1 MVTQAGEMAGMS
13 PDQEEK
19 EPASRARVPGAAAGG
34 ADRSPVSAS
43 AGKGTAAAQSGLAD
57 APAGG
62 QSASIPGGGFLAL
75 TQEEYD
81 MLLATRFK
89 RAVVAGRVGRDGG
102 SGAGPEAGT
111 PHGLLT
117 SILGI
122 NTAAPVA
129 AQSAT
134 GTSLFGTPRGGT
146 LTQGR
151 LVGHRS
157 VGAAGE
163 QLLELI
169 RNEHEVQRESTSA
182 SGGFRRS
189 TDINTGDFIFSSA
202 TNALAGGA
210 QTAPAAPISAQQYDT
225 AIVEEQYAE
234 QSAADSITDRVEQ
247 TQGFLGALERRVE
260 SFEGAAGER
269 LAQLED
275 YAGVTG
281 ERLESLRMHL
291 IASDAA
297 TGERFGLLEQHYSER
312 AAALDEQYAALH
324 EQYAALREQL
334 KEVVSATK
342 ELLPPRGTAAA
353 AADGARSATN
363 LGVLNAGEAAGD
375 WTTVR
380 AARAPPKPSGAG
392 DAVVSPPLSAQS
404 IARSPITAS
413 AIDLGHGKGLDLSAQ
428 GGEQQSVPLKRGQPD
443 AFTSIAALA
452 SVLDSE
458 GSTGWGERRPVASGL
473 LERRPVAPGFVS
485 GFEPSYT
492 TRVTPS
498 NAAGGTGANTRAG
511 TLMASGIGLLARS
524 RPSGASGAGASS
536 ADPLEPMLVWPTTS
550 VNAGGLDIFH
560 PRGIL
565 EKVTATDNALVQSAK
580 RFASKEMKEN
590 MVGVDAVTGIFNIDA
605 GRRLV
610 KEAYYFMQRSGGKL
624 PEDFLMYF
632 SPEALSRLQNHSD
645 VTMKETDTHIE
656 DFIGSEQERTYMRLV
671 SYIARNG
678 PSVRFTIE
686 RMGAMS
692 LVPADTD
699 PSQRNTRIIENV
711 GAWFSGL
718 MSNML
723 TCARYPDPALIE
735 KKAFVDLLRDN
746 ARVPEVLFQA
756 IRRESSCGLAV
767 LDMPSDLFNLTSVR
781 RVAESAVLQILT
793 SQDTSSKD
801 DLLAWFTVPSKRLE
815 TTAALRWSGVAARQ
829 PAPTQRAGG
838 FRDFRRSGG
847 KYICAHESFLGV
859 LM

>member
-1 MVTQAGEMAGMS
+1 M
-13 PDQEEK
+13 
-19 EPASRARVPGAAAGG
+19 
-34 ADRSPVSAS
+34 
-43 AGKGTAAAQSGLAD
+43 
-57 APAGG
+57 
-62 QSASIPGGGFLAL
+62 
-75 TQEEYD
+75 
-81 MLLATRFK
+81 
-89 RAVVAGRVGRDGG
+89 
-102 SGAGPEAGT
+102 
-111 PHGLLT
+111 
-117 SILGI
+117 
-122 NTAAPVA
+122 
-129 AQSAT
+129 
-134 GTSLFGTPRGGT
+134 
-146 LTQGR
+146 
-151 LVGHRS
+151 
-157 VGAAGE
+157 
-163 QLLELI
+163 
-169 RNEHEVQRESTSA
+169 
-182 SGGFRRS
+182 
-189 TDINTGDFIFSSA
+189 
-202 TNALAGGA
+202 
-210 QTAPAAPISAQQYDT
+210 
-225 AIVEEQYAE
+225 
-234 QSAADSITDRVEQ
+234 
-247 TQGFLGALERRVE
+247 E

-269 LAQLED
+269 LDRLEEH
-275 YAGVTG
+275 AGVAG
-281 ERLESLRMHL
+281 ERLDALTEHV

-297 TGERFGLLEQHYSER
+297 TGERFVLLEQHYSER
-312 AAALDEQYAALH
+312 AAAIDEQYAALH

-375 WTTVR
+375 WTTVVR
-380 AARAPPKPSGAG
+380 AARAPPKPSG

-404 IARSPITAS
+404 IARSPVAAS
-413 AIDLGHGKGLDLSAQ
+413 AIDSGHETGLDLSAQ
-428 GGEQQSVPLKRGQPD
+428 GGEQGVLLKRGQPA
-443 AFTSIAALA
+443 AFTSTALA
-452 SVLDSE
+452 SALDSE
-458 GSTGWGERRPVASGL
+458 GSTGWKERRSVASGLLGGERRPVASGFV
-473 LERRPVAPGFVS
+473 PV
-485 GFEPSYT
+485 FEPSYT
-492 TRVTPS
+492 TRDVTPS
-498 NAAGGTGANTRAG
+498 NAAGGTGASARAG
-511 TLMASGIGLLARS
+511 TVMATGIGLLGRT

-656 DFIGSEQERTYMRLV
+656 DFIGSEQERTFMRLV

-678 PSVRFTIE
+678 PSVRGTIE

-699 PSQRNTRIIENV
+699 ASQRNTRITENV
-711 GAWFSGL
+711 SAWFSGL

-735 KKAFVDLLRDN
+735 KKALVDLLKDN
-746 ARVPEVLFQA
+746 TRVPEVLFQA

-781 RVAESAVLQILT
+781 RAADNVVSQILT

-801 DLLAWFTVPSKRLE
+801 DLVAWFTVPSRRLE
-815 TTAALRWSGVAARQ
+815 TTAALRWSGVAARP
-829 PAPTQRAGG
+829 PAPTQRTGG

-847 KYICAHESFLGV
+847 GAGGDSGRGERPRSTREFSPRPARSQSAYDRVWSAGGPTPPRGGGAGGPSSGSGGSSGGGAGRGSSMPSQRGGMARGGGGGDTRGSGTVGAVCRNCKGPRHASPRDCPKPCAEGV
-859 LM
+859 SCPFYRTRTCYYKH